1 LATVWLGLPAD
12 FLIGTDG
19 WVLALK
25 YGTDAYDQWSVDEL
39 VAIVR
44 KHAPAKRGP
53 GLNLGRGALTP
64 KGGRR

>member
-1 LATVWLGLPAD
+1 LATVWLGLPTD

-39 VAIVR
+39 LAIAR